1 MIMDKN
7 NSDNNDDDD
16 DDDDNKNGNND
27 NGNSNNDNNNNNN
40 NNANNISNNEKIW
53 KLKTKT
59 IPVVIGAL
67 SMMNVLLIKSLITH
81 HYRKCRKWY
90 SQVLLTYYRSAANV
104 S

>member
-7 NSDNNDDDD
+7 NSDNN

-27 NGNSNNDNNNNNN
+27 NGNSNNDNNNNN

>member
-7 NSDNNDDDD
+7 NSDNND

-27 NGNSNNDNNNNNN
+27 NGNSNNDNNNNNNNNN

>member
-7 NSDNNDDDD
+7 NSNNN

-27 NGNSNNDNNNNNN
+27 NGNRSNDNNNT
-40 NNANNISNNEKIW
+40 NNISNNKKIW

-67 SMMNVLLIKSLITH
+67 GMMNILLIKSLVTH

-90 SQVLLTYYRSAANV
+90 SQVLLTYYKKCCQCKLTHCNL
-104 S
+104 

>member
-7 NSDNNDDDD
+7 NSDNNDD

-27 NGNSNNDNNNNNN
+27 NGNSNNDNNNNNNNN